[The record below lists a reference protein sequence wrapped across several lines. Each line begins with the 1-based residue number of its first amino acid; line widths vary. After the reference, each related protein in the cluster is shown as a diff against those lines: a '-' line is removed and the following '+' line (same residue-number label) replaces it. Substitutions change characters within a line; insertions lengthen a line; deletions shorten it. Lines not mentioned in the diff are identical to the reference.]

1 MCRRRSR
8 SMRSK
13 NEHAGG
19 VMITRAQYASFV
31 SIFFLAFSSFA
42 APPAM
47 LDEPS
52 KRQTQRIQY
61 VKHIVKEAYEAS
73 AQKDGKWDKPAGLAI
88 DLLAINL
95 SNDPLGEGDESRIM
109 YFRAGDAL
117 TAGWDDPLVHFRRG
131 QLVNQGPGRNVQA
144 GQGAL

>member
-1 MCRRRSR
+1 MTIRFGCAAILGLLFLSVRS
-8 SMRSK
+8 
-13 NEHAGG
+13 A
-19 VMITRAQYASFV
+19 V
-31 SIFFLAFSSFA
+31 A
-42 APPAM
+42 APAM

-52 KRQTQRIQY
+52 KRQTRRIEY

-95 SNDPLGEGDESRIM
+95 SNDPLGEGDEPRIM

-117 TAGWDDPLVHFRRG
+117 TAGCDDPLIHFCRAKLLTKGPERIVEACKAADK
-131 QLVNQGPGRNVQA
+131 LRESNQY
-144 GQGAL
+144 GAYIRAHV